1 MLELQR
7 ENALNPAQVEHY
19 HKFMLQSSFYI
30 ELAAALPCATS
41 LNPPLTP
48 LHAPCTRVHSRAPPC
63 TPLPPPMHPRTRRCA
78 IDRFV
83 EATEQEAGM
92 LAAALQTMASHYMEV
107 RQ

>member
-41 LNPPLTP
+41 PLTRHP
-48 LHAPCTRVHSRAPPC
+48 FTPPC
-63 TPLPPPMHPRTRRCA
+63 TSFHLPLQSRIPPNPCMCRCA